1 MLRSL
6 TQPKQKL
13 SSVTSNRAQAMRLR
27 VSGCGSHVALVFP
40 FLRGALAR

>member
-6 TQPKQKL
+6 IQPKQKL

-27 VSGCGSHVALVFP
+27 ISSYGSHIALP
-40 FLRGALAR
+40 ARALAR